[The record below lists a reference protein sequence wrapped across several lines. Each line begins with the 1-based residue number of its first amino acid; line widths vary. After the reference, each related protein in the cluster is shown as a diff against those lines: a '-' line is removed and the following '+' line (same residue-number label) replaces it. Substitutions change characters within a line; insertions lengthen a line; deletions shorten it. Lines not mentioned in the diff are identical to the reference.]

1 MKREG
6 AYEMLRENE
15 CKKYK
20 YTYQKYEIYN
30 PILLPPPKF
39 QILQWRERGGYKML
53 RVYISYSILGL
64 GKTQILNSKY

>member
-20 YTYQKYEIYN
+20 YTYLKYEIYN

-39 QILQWRERGGYKML
+39 QILQ
-53 RVYISYSILGL
+53 
-64 GKTQILNSKY
+64 